1 MSDIPVIRSIMK
13 QSQKGEFY
21 GQTNKMIDLGG
32 IILTDTVYT
41 HEKVDW
47 HYHQNAYFTFILEGT
62 VIEGNKKEVYNCAA
76 GDLLF
81 HNWEEPHY
89 NIKPEG
95 FTRGFHIEIE
105 HDWFNNLDFDT
116 FDLQG
121 SINIINPDLKFLLY
135 KIFRET
141 KTDDPIT
148 SLSIQTLLLEILGT
162 MLRTDQSATNKKP
175 NWVSEVNL
183 LLNDQFSEHLSLDYL
198 SKTLDIHPVH
208 LSRDFPKYFY
218 SGLGEYI
225 RKLRVQRSLQLIS
238 QKELN
243 FTAIA
248 MECGFSDQSHFIR
261 CFKEVNGITPSQFRK
276 ILFK

>member
-1 MSDIPVIRSIMK
+1 MK
-13 QSQKGEFY
+13 QSKKGEFY
-21 GQTNKMIDLGG
+21 GQTNTTINLEG
-32 IILTDTVYT
+32 ITLTDTIYT
-41 HEKVDW
+41 HDKVDW
-47 HYHQNAYFTFILEGT
+47 HYHENAYFTFILEGL
-62 VIEGNKKEVYNCAA
+62 VIEGNKKEVYNCSP

-81 HNWEEPHY
+81 HNWQELHY

-105 HDWFNNLDFDT
+105 HDWFNDLDFNT
-116 FDLQG
+116 YGLQG
-121 SINIINPDLKFLLY
+121 SINISNPDLKFLLY

-141 KTDDPIT
+141 KTDDSFT
-148 SLSIQTLLLEILGT
+148 ALSIQTLLLEVLGK
-162 MLRTDQSATNKKP
+162 MIRIRQSESNKRP
-175 NWVSEVNL
+175 DWVSEINL
-183 LLNDQFSEHLSLDYL
+183 LLNDQFSEQLNLDYL

-208 LSRDFPKYFY
+208 LSRDFPKYFN
-218 SGLGEYI
+218 SGLVEYI

-238 QKELN
+238 QRKLD

-276 ILFK
+276 ILFG